1 MRSFDYFFVSAMLVG
16 LSSLTTVFVSISYNT
31 ALAKKNTE
39 LIVNALILLF
49 VTELDEKAFEVIS
62 TVNPVW
68 TERIIAETKHIALNR
83 NGKGLLS
90 KLRNFVCRR
99 DLSSYNFPVDLD
111 TMTE

>member
-31 ALAKKNTE
+31 ALAKTNTE
-39 LIVNALILLF
+39 LIVNTLILLF

-90 KLRNFVCRR
+90 KLRNFVCPR
-99 DLSSYNFPVDLD
+99 DLSSYKFPVDLD
-111 TMTE
+111 SLP